1 VLPRHPRGRDH
12 RHGAGFCRLRA
23 LIRLHQATVQRLD
36 DRLELA
42 HAARRRFEGIPRSRP
57 LEMDL
62 RYTSRATHPTAGS
75 KLYELDGVAV
85 SVAPD
90 ATVYV
95 RLDSKDEMRIDRS
108 DASRARV
115 QKHGRPIS
123 AREFAALRRKPT
135 GVTAARRSAASN
147 GVKGWRGEPWLNQKL
162 RPSLHPRAKHAPVFV
177 QHGGRKSPREY
188 AHCIAGQG
196 IGLLAHAFN
205 VCNSPPLP
213 YRHSKAVHDQFMDIG
228 SKLYALVEDA
238 ENRRDAARHG
248 ADRSA
253 ISRFMEA
260 AIAPKV
266 KRKRTATAYSDRR
279 AASESA
285 QGARRRGGRA
295 AVYAT
300 FVKRWPQPTRAST
313 WIS

>member
-1 VLPRHPRGRDH
+1 
-12 RHGAGFCRLRA
+12 
-23 LIRLHQATVQRLD
+23 
-36 DRLELA
+36 
-42 HAARRRFEGIPRSRP
+42 
-57 LEMDL
+57 M
-62 RYTSRATHPTAGS
+62 
-75 KLYELDGVAV
+75 

-196 IGLLAHAFN
+196 IGLLAMPQCLQQPGLA
-205 VCNSPPLP
+205 VPLLEGGA
-213 YRHSKAVHDQFMDIG
+213 RSIHGHREWAVRAHRG
-228 SKLYALVEDA
+228 R
-238 ENRRDAARHG
+238 ENRRNAARYG

-253 ISRFMEA
+253 ISTVHGSSERSEGETQTEGGGMIPTDEQRQKARNALDDVEDALQSMRDLREA
-260 AIAPKV
+260 LAPTEARIDLDV
-266 KRKRTATAYSDRR
+266 DRQR
-279 AASESA
+279 GEERRHAAPSNTRPRCPS
-285 QGARRRGGRA
+285 A
-295 AVYAT
+295 AVGIPVDSREPT
-300 FVKRWPQPTRAST
+300 FGAVFVSCLQRSKAH
-313 WIS
+313 

>member
-135 GVTAARRSAASN
+135 GVTAARPSAASN

-162 RPSLHPRAKHAPVFV
+162 RPSLRPRKLSTRRCLSSTADESRPESTRIA
-177 QHGGRKSPREY
+177 SP
-188 AHCIAGQG
+188 
-196 IGLLAHAFN
+196 
-205 VCNSPPLP
+205 
-213 YRHSKAVHDQFMDIG
+213 
-228 SKLYALVEDA
+228 
-238 ENRRDAARHG
+238 AR
-248 ADRSA
+248 A
-253 ISRFMEA
+253 
-260 AIAPKV
+260 
-266 KRKRTATAYSDRR
+266 
-279 AASESA
+279 
-285 QGARRRGGRA
+285 
-295 AVYAT
+295 
-300 FVKRWPQPTRAST
+300 
-313 WIS
+313 